1 MGGNYIASLNNSSRD
16 NRKSIAYLL
25 KLRDINKQKE
35 LAFRLIDDELKKS
48 QLKLKKKK
56 SIFIDSALSAHNRKD
71 QRLQIYHG
79 MDASVAIG

>member
-35 LAFRLIDDELKKS
+35 LAFRLIDDELKRS

-56 SIFIDSALSAHNRKD
+56 SIFIDSALAVHNKKN
-71 QRLQIYHG
+71 
-79 MDASVAIG
+79 